1 MPFGLKNAG
10 ATYQRGMNTI
20 FHGYIG
26 KFMKVYIDDVVIK
39 SDAENIHLDNL
50 RLAFE
55 KMRRH
60 NLEMNPLKCAF
71 GVSIGNFLEF
81 PVHKKGIDIDK
92 NKAKAIVEA
101 KPLSNKKDLQIFLR
115 KVNYL
120 RRFISKPI
128 RKNKGFFPID
138 QA

>member
-1 MPFGLKNAG
+1 
-10 ATYQRGMNTI
+10 
-20 FHGYIG
+20 
-26 KFMKVYIDDVVIK
+26 
-39 SDAENIHLDNL
+39 
-50 RLAFE
+50 
-55 KMRRH
+55 
-60 NLEMNPLKCAF
+60 MNPLKCAF

-128 RKNKGFFPID
+128 GKNKGFCPID